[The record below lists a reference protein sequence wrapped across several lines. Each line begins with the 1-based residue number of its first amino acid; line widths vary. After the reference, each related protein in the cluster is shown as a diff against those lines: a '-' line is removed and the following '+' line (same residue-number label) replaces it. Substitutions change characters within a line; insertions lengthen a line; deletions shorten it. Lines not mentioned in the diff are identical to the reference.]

1 MKTQKLKW
9 MLCLLVTILVFTAPT
24 FADGDE
30 PSVSKLNGNYEI
42 VTPFFTNITLF
53 QNVFDIS
60 TDGKASIS
68 VYLTARNVDSVKVDA
83 SLQQYKNG
91 NWLTIKSWTNT
102 SVGTYA
108 GVSGTYYIAKGYQYR
123 ILSNGYVY
131 QNGIVRENSSYLS
144 ESKNINNGG
153 I

>member
-9 MLCLLVTILVFTAPT
+9 MLCLLVLSFAFTVPT
-24 FADGDE
+24 FADGNE
-30 PSVSKLNGNYEI
+30 PSLSKSNGNYVI
-42 VTPFFTNITLF
+42 VSPFFTNITLF

-83 SLQQYKNG
+83 SLQQFKNG

-102 SVGTYA
+102 SAGTYA
-108 GVSGTYYIAKGYQYR
+108 GVSGTYYVAKGYQYR
-123 ILSNGYVY
+123 LVSSGYVY
-131 QNGIVRENSSYLS
+131 KSGNLIEQTDFYSIIKTY
-144 ESKNINNGG
+144 
-153 I
+153 

>member
-9 MLCLLVTILVFTAPT
+9 MLCLLVLSFAFIVPT
-24 FADGDE
+24 FAEGDE
-30 PSVSKLNGNYEI
+30 PSASRSNGKYEI
-42 VTPFFTNITLF
+42 VSPFFTNITLF

-83 SLQQYKNG
+83 SLQQFKNG

-102 SVGTYA
+102 SAGTYA
-108 GVSGTYYIAKGYQYR
+108 GVSGTYYVAKGYQYR
-123 ILSNGYVY
+123 MVSKGLVYNNQILTEITTYIG
-131 QNGIVRENSSYLS
+131 NSKTY
-144 ESKNINNGG
+144 
-153 I
+153 

>member
-1 MKTQKLKW
+1 MKIQKSKL
-9 MLCLLVTILVFTAPT
+9 MLSLLLIIFAFTVPT
-24 FADGDE
+24 FADCDE
-30 PSVSKLNGNYEI
+30 PSMSKSIDNYEI
-42 VTPFFTNITLF
+42 VMPFFTNITLF

-83 SLQQYKNG
+83 SLQQFKNG

-108 GVSGTYYIAKGYQYR
+108 GLSGTYYVTKGYEYR
-123 ILSNGYVY
+123 LVSSGYVY
-131 QNGIVRENSSYLS
+131 KNEHLS
-144 ESKNINNGG
+144 EQTDFYSNTKTY
-153 I
+153 

>member
-1 MKTQKLKW
+1 MKTQKLKL
-9 MLCLLVTILVFTAPT
+9 MLCLLVTILAFTAPT

-30 PSVSKLNGNYEI
+30 ASVSKLNGNYEI

-83 SLQQYKNG
+83 SLQQFKNG
-91 NWLTIKSWTNT
+91 DWLTIKSWTNT
-102 SVGTYA
+102 SAGTYA
-108 GVSGTYYIAKGYQYR
+108 GVSGTYYVAKGYQYR
-123 ILSNGYVY
+123 LVTSGYVY
-131 QNGIVRENSSYLS
+131 KSGSLIEQTDFYSIIKTY
-144 ESKNINNGG
+144 
-153 I
+153 

>member
-9 MLCLLVTILVFTAPT
+9 MLCLLVTILAFTAPT

-60 TDGKASIS
+60 TDGKTSIS

-83 SLQQYKNG
+83 SLQQFKNG

-108 GVSGTYYIAKGYQYR
+108 GVSGTYYVAKGYQYR
-123 ILSNGYVY
+123 MVSNGLVY
-131 QNGIVRENSSYLS
+131 NNQILNEITMYIGNSKTY
-144 ESKNINNGG
+144 
-153 I
+153 

>member
-1 MKTQKLKW
+1 MKKSRWILS
-9 MLCLLVTILVFTAPT
+9 LLVVIFAINVPT
-24 FADGDE
+24 FADGYE
-30 PSVSKLNGNYEI
+30 PSVSKSTGEYEI

-83 SLQQYKNG
+83 SLQQFKNG

-102 SVGTYA
+102 SAGTYA
-108 GVSGTYYIAKGYQYR
+108 GVSGTYYIAKGY
-123 ILSNGYVY
+123 
-131 QNGIVRENSSYLS
+131 
-144 ESKNINNGG
+144 
-153 I
+153 

>member
-1 MKTQKLKW
+1 MKTQNLKW
-9 MLCLLVTILVFTAPT
+9 VLSLLVVIFAFNVPTI
-24 FADGDE
+24 ADGYE
-30 PSVSKLNGNYEI
+30 PSVSKSTKNYEI

-83 SLQQYKNG
+83 SLQQFKNG

-102 SVGTYA
+102 SAGTYA
-108 GVSGTYYIAKGYQYR
+108 GVSGTYYVAKGYQYR
-123 ILSNGYVY
+123 LVSNGYVY
-131 QNGIVRENSSYLS
+131 KSGNLVEQTEFYSNI
-144 ESKNINNGG
+144 KNY
-153 I
+153 

>member
-1 MKTQKLKW
+1 MKTQKSKW
-9 MLCLLVTILVFTAPT
+9 MLCLLVIIFAFAMPT
-24 FADGDE
+24 FADGDK
-30 PSVSKLNGNYEI
+30 PIVSKSTGNNAI

-60 TDGKASIS
+60 TDGKVSIS

-83 SLQQYKNG
+83 SLQQFKNG

-108 GVSGTYYIAKGYQYR
+108 GVSGTYYISEGCQYR

-131 QNGIVRENSSYLS
+131 QNGFVCENTSYLS
-144 ESKNINNGG
+144 ESKEY
-153 I
+153 

>member
-1 MKTQKLKW
+1 MKTQKSKW
-9 MLCLLVTILVFTAPT
+9 MLCLLVIIFT
-24 FADGDE
+24 FAMPAFADCDKS
-30 PSVSKLNGNYEI
+30 SVSKSTGNNAI

-83 SLQQYKNG
+83 SLQQFKIG

-108 GVSGTYYIAKGYQYR
+108 GVSGTYYVAKGYQYR
-123 ILSNGYVY
+123 LVSSGYVY
-131 QNGIVRENSSYLS
+131 KSGNLIEQTDFYSIVKTY
-144 ESKNINNGG
+144 
-153 I
+153 